1 MPLPP
6 LDELL
11 ATARAAA
18 SGAADLL
25 TAGFGQH
32 RSQVGTKSSPTD
44 MVTEMD
50 QAAEAHIAG
59 VLTSRRP
66 RDAMVGEEGTTR
78 AGDSGVNWIVDPL
91 DGTTNYL
98 FGIPAYS
105 VSVAAEFE
113 GEVVVGVVVD
123 PGRQET
129 WSAARGRGAFCNREP
144 VRLAR
149 PARRSGRS
157 DLSTALIATGF
168 SYLPERR
175 VQQAALLVDVLPK
188 VRDIRRFGSAAID
201 LCWVA
206 ARRFDGYYEWGM
218 NPWDVAAGRLIAE
231 EAGAE
236 AAELPDGTVVV
247 AAPGLLGSLLDL
259 LRPKAGGEAADG

>member
-1 MPLPP
+1 MPPPP
-6 LDELL
+6 LDDLL
-11 ATARAAA
+11 ETALAAA

-25 TAGFGQH
+25 VAGFGRH
-32 RSQVGTKSSPTD
+32 RAEVDTKSSPTD
-44 MVTEMD
+44 MVSEMD
-50 QAAEAHIAG
+50 RAAEAHIAR
-59 VLTSRRP
+59 VLASRRP

-78 AGDSGVNWIVDPL
+78 AGDSGVSWIVDPL

-113 GEVVVGVVVD
+113 GQVVVGVVAD

-129 WSAARGRGAFCNREP
+129 WMATRGKGAFCNREP
-144 VRLAR
+144 LRLVGPGHATG
-149 PARRSGRS
+149 AT

-168 SYLPERR
+168 SYLSHRR
-175 VQQAALLVDVLPK
+175 MQQAALLIDVLPR

-206 ARRFDGYYEWGM
+206 AGRFDGYYEWGM
-218 NPWDVAAGRLIAE
+218 NRWDVAAGRLVAE

-236 AAELPDGTVVV
+236 TADLADGTVVV
-247 AAPGLLGSLLDL
+247 AVPGLLESLLDL
-259 LRPKAGGEAADG
+259 LGPKSEPEVADD

>member
-1 MPLPP
+1 MALPP

-25 TAGFGQH
+25 VAEFGQR

-44 MVTEMD
+44 MVSEMD
-50 QAAEAHIAG
+50 RAAEAHIAR
-59 VLTSRRP
+59 VLASRRP
-66 RDAMVGEEGTTR
+66 RDGMVGEEGTTR
-78 AGDSGVNWIVDPL
+78 RGDSGVSWIVDPL

-98 FGIPAYS
+98 FGVPAYS

-123 PGRQET
+123 PSRQET
-129 WSAARGRGAFCNREP
+129 WSAMRGEGSSCNREP
-144 VRLAR
+144 LRLSHA
-149 PARRSGRS
+149 GRQIGKP

-168 SYLPERR
+168 SYLADRR

-188 VRDIRRFGSAAID
+188 VRDIRRFGSAALD

-206 ARRFDGYYEWGM
+206 AGRFDGYYEWGVS
-218 NPWDVAAGRLIAE
+218 PWDVAAGKLIAR

-236 AAELPDGTVVV
+236 TADLADGTVVV
-247 AAPGLLGSLLDL
+247 TAPGLLESLLNL
-259 LRPKAGGEAADG
+259 LKPGAVADAARS

>member
-18 SGAADLL
+18 NGAADLL
-25 TAGFGQH
+25 VAGFGQH

-50 QAAEAHIAG
+50 RAAEAHIAQ
-59 VLTSRRP
+59 VLASRRP

-78 AGDSGVNWIVDPL
+78 AGDSGVSWIVDPL

-98 FGIPAYS
+98 FGVPAYS

-113 GEVVVGVVVD
+113 GEAVVGVVVD
-123 PGRQET
+123 PSRQET
-129 WSAARGRGAFCNREP
+129 WSAMRGEGSLCNREP

-149 PARRSGRS
+149 PGGQTGEP

-168 SYLPERR
+168 SYLAGRR
-175 VQQAALLVDVLPK
+175 AQQAALLVDVLPK

-206 ARRFDGYYEWGM
+206 AGRFDGYYEWGM

-236 AAELPDGTVVV
+236 TADLADGTVVV
-247 AAPGLLGSLLDL
+247 AAPWLLGSLLDL
-259 LRPKAGGEAADG
+259 LKPGAAADSAEG